1 MKKQLFRWAMSKYKA
16 HKQAK
21 NDNSLPHVL
30 ATVRA
35 LLDKAKY
42 GFFISHGAD
51 GWCSTRY
58 VQPICEWNGDELCIW
73 VGTSGSSRK
82 IAEVQANPKV
92 TMAFGNDPAGANL
105 MVYGTAEIS
114 RNPVLCRKYWKPA
127 WRLFFPEG
135 PKSDDLVVVAIKPQ
149 RLEVMDLKR
158 NIIPEPFGLL
168 GLEVEWVRGEWQ
180 VAS

>member
-1 MKKQLFRWAMSKYKA
+1 MKKQFLRWAMDKYKTR
-16 HKQAK
+16 KQAK
-21 NDNSLPHVL
+21 HDASLPNVL
-30 ATVRA
+30 ATVRT

-73 VGTSGSSRK
+73 VGTSASSRK
-82 IAEVQANPKV
+82 IAEVRANNKI

-114 RNPVLCRKYWKPA
+114 RDPELCRKYWKPE

-135 PKSDDLVVVAIKPQ
+135 PKSDDLIVVAIKPE
-149 RLEVMDLKR
+149 RIELMDLKR
-158 NIIPEPFGLL
+158 NIIPEPFGLV
-168 GLEVEWVRGEWQ
+168 GLEVRVKEGIWAVT
-180 VAS
+180 